1 MPSSV
6 GVVVL
11 LLLAFGPAVVSAP
24 IGAPGHGD
32 SNLHPDVSPFV
43 DAQSGTTNVSLAA
56 VAGDTFGSP
65 PAPTDLVATPYNTTQ
80 IDLTWTNPIVVPF
93 AYTTV
98 ALGDSPSAYSMAY
111 DSRTG
116 QVFVSEGTYNV
127 AVISDSTN
135 TVVLTIGGFNDPS
148 GLAYDSALGEV
159 YVVNSGADTVSV
171 VSDVTDTITATINVG
186 NSPSGIT
193 YDSGLG
199 EMFVANGLTNK
210 VSVIDDA
217 TNTIVTSVDVG
228 YYPTATVYDP
238 LTSEV
243 YVSNVGD
250 NTVSVI
256 ADATNTVIATT
267 TVGSSPNGVAYDAGT
282 SQVFVANWEDD
293 TVSILSDATHLVVG
307 SVGSVGPYPNQV
319 AYDAALNEV
328 FVGDEGASTVSVLS
342 DITDTLVA
350 TIPVGDEPYGMVY
363 DSGAQHVFVANSLS
377 NNVSVLAQ
385 FPLVDNHVYVYSG
398 PSCTGTPA
406 AVDLGLVGTAYPDA
420 GLSGG
425 TAYSYTVTASNSAGE
440 SANSSCANAT
450 TFGSPPPPPAPPAA
464 PTGLVV
470 TPVSPTQIDL
480 VWDNPVGPLTDNHAY
495 EYAGWACSGSAT
507 AYDFMAVVS
516 SSNFPGLTPST
527 VYSYTV
533 TASNSTGE
541 SAPSACLATTTF
553 GLGLPPPAPT
563 HLAASTVGPYQINL
577 SWANPPAVPSVITSV
592 GVGAS
597 PDWAAY
603 DAGTHEV
610 FVPNANGNSVSVI
623 SDATDTI
630 AATISL
636 GAGASPSGIA
646 YDPAKG
652 ELFVATLQGLKVISD
667 GTDVVVGTIGLGLD
681 PYGVVYD
688 SGTGKIFV
696 ANARDDN
703 VSVISDV
710 TDTVVTSV
718 TVGAFPF
725 GVEYDPG
732 MHQIFVVNE
741 GDGTVSVI
749 SDATDTVVAT
759 VPVGASPYD
768 AAYDAATGQVFVTNY
783 ADGTVSVISDST
795 DTIVATVTGVDTPYV
810 IVYNAYLGEI
820 FIGDQG
826 TNTISVI
833 NDTTD
838 SVVATVGV
846 GTSPYGIAYDAGTYQ
861 VFVANSVSDN
871 VSVMA
876 LLPQTDN
883 HVYVYSGPSC
893 TGTPAAVDL
902 GLVGTAYP
910 DAGLSGGTAY
920 SYTVTASNSAGEGP
934 TSGCA
939 ANTTFE
945 VAPSLTVSN
954 VSFYT
959 FNETWSSGTGRT

>member
-11 LLLAFGPAVVSAP
+11 LLLAFAGPAAISGSTGHGPAVAGSHSS
-24 IGAPGHGD
+24 G
-32 SNLHPDVSPFV
+32 LHPATCSYASVNAV
-43 DAQSGTTNVSLAA
+43 IANGDAPDLPSFTTTSGDPIVVL
-56 VAGDTFGSP
+56 VASYSFSG
-65 PAPTDLVATPYNTTQ
+65 PAPTTGLLSDGVDTFTLAAYVDFTT
-80 IDLTWTNPIVVPF
+80 
-93 AYTTV
+93 
-98 ALGDSPSAYSMAY
+98 
-111 DSRTG
+111 
-116 QVFVSEGTYNV
+116 GTHNGN
-127 AVISDSTN
+127 AS
-135 TVVLTIGGFNDPS
+135 LW
-148 GLAYDSALGEV
+148 
-159 YVVNSGADTVSV
+159 
-171 VSDVTDTITATINVG
+171 TAT
-186 NSPSGIT
+186 
-193 YDSGLG
+193 
-199 EMFVANGLTNK
+199 
-210 VSVIDDA
+210 
-217 TNTIVTSVDVG
+217 
-228 YYPTATVYDP
+228 
-238 LTSEV
+238 
-243 YVSNVGD
+243 
-250 NTVSVI
+250 
-256 ADATNTVIATT
+256 
-267 TVGSSPNGVAYDAGT
+267 
-282 SQVFVANWEDD
+282 
-293 TVSILSDATHLVVG
+293 
-307 SVGSVGPYPNQV
+307 
-319 AYDAALNEV
+319 AA
-328 FVGDEGASTVSVLS
+328 A
-342 DITDTLVA
+342 
-350 TIPVGDEPYGMVY
+350 
-363 DSGAQHVFVANSLS
+363 SGAQTLTLTNGGSWETMSAYDLSATVGDTLTFGTLTADPGTGSIAISASNGPCANLLALSSEGYNSPRYTTFLSPPSGWTVDATGSFGGGSVAAASDS
-377 NNVSVLAQ
+377 NTAAT
-385 FPLVDNHVYVYSG
+385 
-398 PSCTGTPA
+398 TGTASATLTGGSGYGVAVMVVYGQA
-406 AVDLGLVGTAYPDA
+406 A
-420 GLSGG
+420 
-425 TAYSYTVTASNSAGE
+425 
-440 SANSSCANAT
+440 
-450 TFGSPPPPPAPPAA
+450 PPPPAPPAA

-592 GVGAS
+592 GVGAF

-652 ELFVATLQGLKVISD
+652 ELFVATHQGLKVISD

-696 ANARDDN
+696 ANAGDDN

-749 SDATDTVVAT
+749 SDAMDTVVAT

-795 DTIVATVTGVDTPYV
+795 DTIVATVTGLDTPYV

-838 SVVATVGV
+838 SVVATVVV

-861 VFVANSVSDN
+861 IFVANSVSDN

-939 ANTTFE
+939 ANTTFG

-959 FNETWSSGTGRT
+959 FNETWSNGTWSNVTGAYLVLTFNASICGSVVWGDTTNSYWTWAVYTGGGVEC